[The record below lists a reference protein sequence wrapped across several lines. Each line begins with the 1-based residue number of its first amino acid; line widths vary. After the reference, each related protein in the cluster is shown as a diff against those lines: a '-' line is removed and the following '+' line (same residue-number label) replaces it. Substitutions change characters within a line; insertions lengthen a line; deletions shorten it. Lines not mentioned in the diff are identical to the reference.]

1 MKFLFFLA
9 FFTVEIASFAESVTE
24 IPPISA
30 VESEAN
36 IEVVGNKSIE
46 ANTIKLYSDL
56 TANSNSTKVY
66 SDATLS
72 NAIKKIYKTGF
83 FSDVKITR
91 NDSGITIFVI
101 ETPVIKKIQFNGRK
115 AIGKD
120 KILEEISTKEKR
132 FFSKNDLLND
142 TKRLTMIYQK
152 MGYLNAKIKPMV
164 EFLEDGT
171 RVIIIFDIQEGKKSQ
186 IEKISIEGN
195 EKFNDSQLKE
205 ILHIRPRSIFKLNIG
220 ASFDNESVQNEQEVL
235 KRFYLTKG
243 YPQFQNIHVLSTYYN
258 NKNLFAIQYFINEG
272 EKFHFG
278 KHKIENFV
286 EDLDISHFKES
297 EILNK
302 EGETFN
308 IEKIEKT
315 IGNLQQ
321 YLQKNG
327 FIFAQVEHKDEPTP
341 EKTVDIT
348 YVLKNS
354 RRIYLQQINIVGNNK
369 TSDQVIRREI
379 LVKEGD
385 VYDISKVQR
394 SMQRIRNLQYFDDVQ
409 IEEKLIDGTQD
420 RMSVTITVKERSTAS
435 INASIGGDQ
444 YNGVSGNVSVNESN
458 FLGEGYNAG
467 ISLDKSMYG
476 ENYSLSFSEPYF
488 KGRDILFGT
497 QVSYSKYGNP
507 NYVPYQSNTYSTSFF
522 MAYSITQYLRHN
534 ISYRY
539 QSSIIEQ
546 LSNLSSPYIIAQ
558 LGNFQTSAIGHTL
571 SYDKRDNNFIPSV
584 GYSFTLKQEIAGF
597 GGNMKYISS
606 EIRGDFYQKL
616 FNFEELV
623 VGIKG
628 RFASIQG
635 IGGSQIN
642 VQNLYS
648 LGGGFGMRGFN
659 YRGVGPRYQYS
670 MGQYESYSYGGQNLG
685 LISTEIRF
693 PNGLPKD
700 LGITTCLFTDFGTL
714 YGIDTSQII
723 GGTMYDDSSVRIAS
737 GVGVSWRSP
746 MGPIGFAF
754 GKIIK
759 SQEYDTP
766 LSFLVTFGGQMQ

>member
-1 MKFLFFLA
+1 MSIFFLKFLFFLA
-9 FFTVEIASFAESVTE
+9 FFAVEVTSFALDSTLESV
-24 IPPISA
+24 S
-30 VESEAN
+30 N

-56 TANSNSTKVY
+56 ETNSDTTKDFT
-66 SDATLS
+66 DATLS

-91 NDSGITIFVI
+91 KAGGITIFVV

-152 MGYLNAKIKPMV
+152 MGYLNVKIKPMV

-171 RVIIIFDIQEGKKSQ
+171 RVVVIFDIQEGKKGQ

-195 EKFNDSQLKE
+195 EKFSDSQLKE
-205 ILHIRPRSIFKLNIG
+205 ILHIRPRSIFKLNLG

-243 YPQFQNIHVLSTYYN
+243 YPQFQNIHTLSTYYN
-258 NKNLFAIQYFINEG
+258 NKNLFSIQYFIHEG
-272 EKFHFG
+272 DKFNFG

-286 EDLDISHFKES
+286 ENLDITKFKES
-297 EILNK
+297 EILNN
-302 EGETFN
+302 EGEIFN
-308 IEKIEKT
+308 IEKIERT

-327 FIFAQVEHKDEPTP
+327 FIFAQVEHKDELTP

-354 RRIYLQQINIVGNNK
+354 RRIYLQQINIIGNNK

-420 RMSVTITVKERSTAS
+420 RMVVTITVKERSTAS
-435 INASIGGDQ
+435 INASIGGDA
-444 YNGVSGNVSVNESN
+444 YNGISGNVSINESN

-467 ISLDKSMYG
+467 ISVDKSMYG

-488 KGRDILFGT
+488 QGRDILFGA
-497 QVSYSKYGNP
+497 QASYSKYGNP
-507 NYVPYQSNTYSTSFF
+507 NFVPYQSNTYSGSLF

-546 LSNLSSPYIIAQ
+546 LASLSSPYIIAQ
-558 LGNFQTSAIGHTL
+558 LGNYQTSAIGHTL
-571 SYDKRDNNFIPSV
+571 SYDKRDNNFIPSG
-584 GYSFTLKQEIAGF
+584 GYSLTFKQEIAGL

-606 EIRGDFYQKL
+606 EIRSDFYQKL

-623 VGIKG
+623 FGIKG
-628 RFASIQG
+628 RFATIQG

-648 LGGGFGMRGFN
+648 LGASFGMRGFN
-659 YRGVGPRYQYS
+659 FRGIGPRYQYDS
-670 MGQYESYSYGGQNLG
+670 GQYESYSYGGQNLG
-685 LISTEIRF
+685 LVSTEIRF

-700 LGITTCLFTDFGTL
+700 LGITTYLFADFGTL
-714 YGIDTSQII
+714 YGIDTRKII
-723 GGTMYDDSSVRIAS
+723 GGTMHDDSSIRITN

-754 GKIIK
+754 GKIVK
-759 SQEYDTP
+759 SKEYDTP

>member
-1 MKFLFFLA
+1 MVG
-9 FFTVEIASFAESVTE
+9 TSFARDIPAPLSTKSVMG
-24 IPPISA
+24 
-30 VESEAN
+30 
-36 IEVVGNKSIE
+36 IEVVGNKAIE
-46 ANTIKLYSDL
+46 VETVILYSEL
-56 TANSNSTKVY
+56 EAISGTNGKFPAKF
-66 SDATLS
+66 SDAQLS
-72 NAIKKIYKTGF
+72 TAIKKMYKTGF
-83 FSDVKITR
+83 FSNIKITR
-91 NDSGITIFVI
+91 KGGGVVI
-101 ETPVIKKIQFNGRK
+101 SVAETPVVKAIKFNGRK

-120 KILEEISTKEKR
+120 KILEEITTKEKR
-132 FFSKNDLLND
+132 FFSKSNLLND

-152 MGYLNAKIKPMV
+152 MGYLNVSIKPMV

-171 RVIIIFDIQEGKKSQ
+171 RVIIIWNIDEGKKSQ
-186 IEKISIEGN
+186 IASVSIEGN
-195 EKFNDSQLKE
+195 EMFSDSQIKE
-205 ILHIRPRSIFKLNIG
+205 VLNIRPRSIFKLNIG
-220 ASFDNESVQNEQEVL
+220 AAFDNEFVQNEQEGL
-235 KRFYLTKG
+235 RRFYLTKG
-243 YPQFQNIHVLSTYYN
+243 YPQFQNLHALSIYN
-258 NKNLFAIQYFINEG
+258 NKKNLFAVQYFIKEG
-272 EKFHFG
+272 DKFHFG

-286 EDLDISHFKES
+286 EDLDIANFKEH
-297 EILNK
+297 EILTK
-302 EGETFN
+302 EGAVFN
-308 IEKIEKT
+308 IEKVERT

-327 FIFAQVEHKDEPTP
+327 FIFAQVEHKNEPTP
-341 EKTVDIT
+341 EKNIDIT

-354 RRIYLQQINIVGNNK
+354 RRIYLHKIDITGNHK

-435 INASIGGDQ
+435 INASIGGDA
-444 YNGVSGNVSVNESN
+444 YNGFSGNVSVNESN

-467 ISLDKSMYG
+467 ISLDRSMYG

-497 QVSYSKYGNP
+497 QVSYSKYGNK
-507 NYVPYQSNTYSTSFF
+507 NYVPYQSNTFSNSIF

-539 QSSIIEQ
+539 QNSVIEQ

-558 LGNFQTSAIGHTL
+558 LGNYQTSAIGHTL
-571 SYDKRDNNFIPSV
+571 SYDKRDSSFLPSN
-584 GYSFTLKQEIAGF
+584 GYSFILKQEIAGF
-597 GGNMKYISS
+597 GGNMRYLSS

-623 VGIKG
+623 FGIKG
-628 RFASIQG
+628 RFATIQG
-635 IGGSQIN
+635 IGGSQVN

-659 YRGVGPRYQYS
+659 FRGIGARYRYDSGT
-670 MGQYESYSYGGQNLG
+670 YESFSYGGQNLG

-700 LGITTCLFTDFGTL
+700 LGITTSLFADFGTL
-714 YGIDTSQII
+714 YGIDKSKIV
-723 GGTMYDDSSVRIAS
+723 GGEIYDSNSIRASS
-737 GVGVSWRSP
+737 GVSVSWRSP
-746 MGPIGFAF
+746 MGPIGFAL
-754 GKIIK
+754 GRVMRA
-759 SQEYDTP
+759 ETYDSK
-766 LSFLVTFGGQMQ
+766 LSFLVTFGAQMQ